1 MYVKLKYFML
11 NLMELRYK
19 VIWDIEVKVYIE
31 KYWIL
36 IYFGILMV
44 YDILMFEMV
53 MFDCICMVGIYY
65 IVLVWFEG

>member
-1 MYVKLKYFML
+1 ML
-11 NLMELRYK
+11 NFMELRYK

-44 YDILMFEMV
+44 YDILMFEMFEMV

>member
-1 MYVKLKYFML
+1 ML

-65 IVLVWFEG
+65 IVIVWFEG

>member
-1 MYVKLKYFML
+1 ML